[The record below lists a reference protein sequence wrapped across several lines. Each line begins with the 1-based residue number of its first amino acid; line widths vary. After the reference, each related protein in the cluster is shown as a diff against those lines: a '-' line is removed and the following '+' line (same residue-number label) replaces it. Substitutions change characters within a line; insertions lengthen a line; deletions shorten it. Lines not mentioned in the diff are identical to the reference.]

1 MRHRHLPPA
10 DEFPVEL
17 ALLGDPEL
25 LALYGRAM
33 RQLERESVQFGAAD
47 PETEFRLEELRVEL
61 DRRDSR
67 DALRASKRRIRG
79 LYSGNGSEPPDSLYG
94 GDL

>member
-10 DEFPVEL
+10 DEFPLEL
-17 ALLGDPEL
+17 AALPDAEL
-25 LALYGRAM
+25 LALYGRAV
-33 RQLERESVQFGAAD
+33 RQLERESIQFGSAE

-67 DALRASKRRIRG
+67 DALKASKQRIRG
-79 LYSGNGSEPPDSLYG
+79 LYGESGGEPPDSLYG
-94 GDL
+94 GMS

>member
-1 MRHRHLPPA
+1 M
-10 DEFPVEL
+10 DL
-17 ALLGDPEL
+17 APLGDPEL

-33 RQLERESVQFGAAD
+33 RQLERESIQFGAAD

-67 DALRASKRRIRG
+67 DALQASKRRVRG
-79 LYSGNGSEPPDSLYG
+79 LYGKPGGEPPDSLYDG
-94 GDL
+94 TS